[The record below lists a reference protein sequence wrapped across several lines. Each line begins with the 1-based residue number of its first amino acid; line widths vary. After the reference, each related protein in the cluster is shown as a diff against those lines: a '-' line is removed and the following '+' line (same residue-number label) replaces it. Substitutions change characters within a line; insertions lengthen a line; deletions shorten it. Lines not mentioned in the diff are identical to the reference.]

1 MEKKNVS
8 PLKSHI
14 GYHMR
19 VVSNEVSQ
27 AFAKKLSKYD
37 VAVAEWV
44 ILREMYETKKS
55 TSPSAVAEM
64 VGLTRGA
71 VSKLIERL
79 LNKDLVT
86 RTESSNDRR
95 FQQIKLTSKAIQLV
109 PSLADSADQNDESF
123 FGVLSDNEKGTLIK
137 ILKKLSDHHKF
148 NGNPIK

>member
-8 PLKSHI
+8 PLNSHI

-55 TSPSAVAEM
+55 TSPSAVAEV

-95 FQQIKLTSKAIQLV
+95 FQLIKLTSKAIQLV

-148 NGNPIK
+148 NVNPIK